1 MKIQNINTKL
11 IISILILLKVAYSA
25 QNDNNNKMSTFIPN
39 NYFGECELYFRRP
52 TTWGKELTVYAYNDV
67 QKTEISSWPGKP
79 MGVYDYN
86 EDEDVYY
93 GKFYC
98 EYFDLEDTR
107 VIFSDGT
114 NQAPEPLKE
123 GFLIKEHGLF
133 TENGLESIC
142 HYKEV
147 IPGKYVRTLVCDKI

>member
-1 MKIQNINTKL
+1 MQFISIKSF
-11 IISILILLKVAYSA
+11 ISILILLEVAYSA
-25 QNDNNNKMSTFIPN
+25 QNDDKNKMSTFIPT

-52 TTWGKELTVYAYNDV
+52 TTWGKELTVYAYNDA
-67 QKTEISSWPGKP
+67 QKTELSSWPGKP

-98 EYFDLEDTR
+98 EYFELEGTR

-114 NQAPEPLKE
+114 NQAPETLKE
-123 GFLIKEHGLF
+123 GFESKEQGLF
-133 TENGLESIC
+133 TEKGLESIC

-147 IPGKYVRTLVCDKI
+147 APGKYIRTLVCDKI